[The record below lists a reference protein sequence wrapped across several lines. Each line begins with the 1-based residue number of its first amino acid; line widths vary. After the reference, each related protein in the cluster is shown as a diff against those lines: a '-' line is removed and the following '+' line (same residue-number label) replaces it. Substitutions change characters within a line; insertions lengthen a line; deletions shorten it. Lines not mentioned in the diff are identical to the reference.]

1 MILNKEVMSDIL
13 NNSVLQNRFRYGT
26 ENNVTVYLSYVGLN
40 SNGMKDAAICVAD
53 DYRKGLLIK
62 EGFDMVV
69 FFRDTDFDFNILK
82 RFLTHHWIEVDNI
95 YVLDWQDRE
104 EISKIAEK
112 LNLKLT

>member
-1 MILNKEVMSDIL
+1 MVLNKEVMSDIL

-53 DYRKGLLIK
+53 DHRKGLLIK
-62 EGFDMVV
+62 EGSDMVV

-82 RFLTHHWIEVDNI
+82 RFLTHHWVEVDNI
-95 YVLDWQDRE
+95 YALDWQDRE

-112 LNLKLT
+112 LNLKLI